1 MKTLTLAIVLLYS
14 INIFSQ
20 ESFKVIKISGT
31 ITNENSKS
39 DLQRGSV
46 FNDNDKLMFGSSSS
60 RAAVINSRGRYI
72 LASNNQSEAYAKSF
86 LAPAMSNMSSRSG
99 AIVNIVDLKNHF
111 SGNYLIFK
119 TSNIK
124 ISKDN
129 FPMNA
134 DNFFYISYE
143 YNGDAVNKELKYSAD
158 TLILDQ
164 KELMTVDG
172 VPIPNPQI
180 KKMELFYYK
189 KVDGEVM
196 SIGAFNPIFL
206 NDKEF
211 KSEVEIILDSVKSES
226 KEEKI
231 NEILSYVNDFY
242 GKPNKENL
250 IDWIEANFQL

>member
-1 MKTLTLAIVLLYS
+1 MKILALSIVLLS
-14 INIFSQ
+14 ALSLFSQ

-39 DLQRGSV
+39 NLQRGSV
-46 FNDNDKLMFGSSSS
+46 FNDNDKLMFGSSTS
-60 RAAVINSRGRYI
+60 RAAVINSSGRYI
-72 LASNNQSEAYAKSF
+72 LASNNKNDMYAKSF

-119 TSNIK
+119 TSKIK

-129 FPMNA
+129 FPMNE
-134 DNFFYISYE
+134 DNFFFIKYE
-143 YNGDAVNKELKYSAD
+143 YKGEPINKQLEFYSD
-158 TLILDQ
+158 TLIIDQ

-172 VPIPNPQI
+172 MPIPNPEI

-189 KVDGEVM
+189 KAENNVV
-196 SIGAFNPIFL
+196 SIGAFSPIFL
-206 NDKEF
+206 NDDEF
-211 KSEVEIILDSVKSES
+211 KSEVEIILDSVTKET

-231 NEILSYVNDFY
+231 NEVLSYVNDFY